1 VVGGTLGT
9 NASWKWYTGSCG
21 GTLVGTGS
29 SIMVNPAVTTTYYVR
44 AEGDCNNTACVQVT
58 VNVIPCVLLPVDFL
72 QFSAVQHSD
81 AVNLTWKIVTTD
93 QIDHFDVERSEDGT
107 SFSAVGTV
115 SKTVPLNVPVS
126 FNYQDNDLNVN
137 SSVVYYRIKVV
148 NKDGQFKYS
157 NVLVV
162 RLSSLATDKIR
173 IMPNPASTAVNISLY
188 SALKG
193 EVEIKLVDMTGKLV
207 LRRIEKIEAGNN
219 TITLNQL
226 NQLSDG
232 IYSILLRINDR
243 FEHERLVIKK

>member
-1 VVGGTLGT
+1 
-9 NASWKWYTGSCG
+9 
-21 GTLVGTGS
+21 
-29 SIMVNPAVTTTYYVR
+29 
-44 AEGDCNNTACVQVT
+44 
-58 VNVIPCVLLPVDFL
+58 
-72 QFSAVQHSD
+72 
-81 AVNLTWKIVTTD
+81 VTTD

-162 RLSSLATDKIR
+162 RLSSLATDKIK